1 MGVRIP
7 PLVQNKVNIMLKY
20 FSEAFEELKSNVTWP
35 AWAEVQKYTIKIVA
49 ILIEGD
55 CMATFDDAKAKVED
69 AVICICLGPEVY
81 LGGCRVLTCLL
92 RSVNIGHDQ

>member
-35 AWAEVQKYTIKIVA
+35 AWAEVQKYTIIVA
-49 ILIEGD
+49 LFSVLFAL
-55 CMATFDDAKAKVED
+55 ATWGVD
-69 AVICICLGPEVY
+69 
-81 LGGCRVLTCLL
+81 LTFTKLL
-92 RSVNIGHDQ
+92 NLFFNLLKG